1 MSYGSYISLGL
12 VSLPG
17 DVIGKDI
24 KGNLRILATTIE
36 EGLVTAREAAVRTAE
51 AAAAAAAEAV
61 AAEAAAA
68 EAAAAI
74 AEAAAATTCVGKGF
88 DPSDGLADK
97 EIHNGHQKPLSRILV
112 NVDLATTRQAAVHST
127 IQKNFIA

>member
-1 MSYGSYISLGL
+1 MVHTKYKLVDHCLPGFLNHALFPYANLQLQVYRTRTTMSYGSYISLGL

-74 AEAAAATTCVGKGF
+74 AEAAAATTCVGKRVRSVGW
-88 DPSDGLADK
+88 SC
-97 EIHNGHQKPLSRILV
+97 R
-112 NVDLATTRQAAVHST
+112 
-127 IQKNFIA
+127 